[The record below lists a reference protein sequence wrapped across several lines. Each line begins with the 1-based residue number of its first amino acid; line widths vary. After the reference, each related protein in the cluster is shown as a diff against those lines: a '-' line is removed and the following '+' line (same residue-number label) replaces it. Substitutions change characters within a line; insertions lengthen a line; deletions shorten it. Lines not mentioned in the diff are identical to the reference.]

1 MTVNIKKSTANGTV
15 FAPPSKSISHRA
27 LICASLTDNSNVFN
41 LAFSKDITATLNC
54 LETLGAKVKKDG
66 NSLSVGKLNP
76 FEIADNTEIFCNES
90 GSTLRFLIPL
100 CMLSG
105 KKITLRGSKRLFQR
119 PLTVYEDIC
128 KDNGIVFKKG
138 TDSLTVCGKL
148 KANEYNVAG
157 DISSQF
163 ISGLLFALPLL
174 NKDSKIN
181 IKGNLESASYID
193 LTLKTLNDFGINI
206 IKDNTVLTV
215 FGNQKYKSTDIT
227 VEGDYSNSAFL
238 DAFNLFGGKVKVEG
252 LNGDSIQGDREYIRM
267 FNDLK
272 SGKKEFDLT
281 DCPDLAPIMFA
292 LASPFGG
299 AVFNGTKRLKIKES
313 DRISAMASELKKFG
327 VKVTENENS
336 VEISGGNLKKPQEI
350 LYGHND
356 HRIVMALSV
365 LCSVTSGSISGA
377 EAVEKSYPDF
387 FEKISQL
394 GIGTYY
400 EET

>member
-1 MTVNIKKSTANGTV
+1 MTVNIKKSTASGTV

-41 LAFSKDITATLNC
+41 LAFSNDITATLNC
-54 LETLGAKVKKDG
+54 LETLGAKVQKNGDTV
-66 NSLSVGKLNP
+66 SVGKLNP

-105 KKITLRGSKRLFQR
+105 KRIILRGSKRLFER

-128 KDNGIVFKKG
+128 KNNGITFEKN
-138 TDSLTVCGKL
+138 TDCLTLCGKL

-181 IKGNLESASYID
+181 IKGKLESASYID

-206 IKDNTVLTV
+206 KKDNNSFTV
-215 FGNQKYKSTDIT
+215 FGNQKYQSNDIT
-227 VEGDYSNSAFL
+227 VEGDCSNAAFL
-238 DAFNLFGGKVKVEG
+238 DAFNLFGGNVKVEG

-292 LASPFGG
+292 LASYFSG
-299 AVFNGTKRLKIKES
+299 AVFYGTKRLKIKES

-327 VKVTENENS
+327 VTVTENENS
-336 VEISGGNLKKPQEI
+336 VEILSGNLKKPQEI

-377 EAVEKSYPDF
+377 QAVEKSYPDF